1 MVLQAYDHAP
11 AVATL
16 TLAKPNMAERQA
28 RTSSAA
34 APSPQEADPST
45 PASTSAAQARIARE
59 ARASKAARAAQA
71 RADELAPAPAPK
83 PAATARA
90 ATGGTTP
97 ASSSVSSAL
106 RGAVAAAQRVAAVAS
121 RARGRGTAVPVA
133 DATTPQQAAGAA
145 LASAAAGPGH
155 ASDFNVTATE
165 AVAMRAMLR
174 AAAITAHEERAASE
188 RLSAALAGSYECSR
202 VYRQQ
207 TPAGRTG
214 FAALAARLHVRWR
227 PPRARAWR
235 EDEAAALPPPLAG
248 ALLTA
253 LASDSSMTATE
264 RATAFQPLTLAR
276 VNLSLFWAAAQAGAR
291 AGGSVEDGLRALA
304 PSLDWDALLTR
315 SRKRS
320 RKAREADQ

>member
-1 MVLQAYDHAP
+1 M
-11 AVATL
+11 
-16 TLAKPNMAERQA
+16 
-28 RTSSAA
+28 
-34 APSPQEADPST
+34 
-45 PASTSAAQARIARE
+45 ARE
-59 ARASKAARAAQA
+59 DRASKAALAAQA
-71 RADELAPAPAPK
+71 RANELAPAPAPK
-83 PAATARA
+83 PAAAARTP
-90 ATGGTTP
+90 ATDGSTP
-97 ASSSVSSAL
+97 ASSSASNAL
-106 RGAVAAAQRVAAVAS
+106 QGAVAAAQRAAAAAS
-121 RARGRGTAVPVA
+121 RARGRGTAGPST
-133 DATTPQQAAGAA
+133 DAATPQQAAGAA
-145 LASAAAGPGH
+145 LASAAAGPSH
-155 ASDFNVTATE
+155 APDSNVTAAE
-165 AVAMRAMLR
+165 AIAMRAMLR
-174 AAAITAHEERAASE
+174 AAVITAHEERAASE

-207 TPAGRTG
+207 TTAGRTG

-253 LASDSSMTATE
+253 LASDASMTAVE

-320 RKAREADQ
+320 RKAQEAGQ